1 MHVLS
6 GNVECYKFVDDPC
19 HVEYAFAL
27 VDGDK
32 VIVFGIFFSK
42 LDDNAVVALLVLIL
56 MVEAEVARNNDRAC
70 SVEVELKI
78 VLRAAHV

>member
-6 GNVECYKFVDDPC
+6 GNVECYKFVDEPC

-27 VDGDK
+27 VDGDE

-42 LDDNAVVALLVLIL
+42 LDDKAVVAFYVLVHI
-56 MVEAEVARNNDRAC
+56 VEAEVARNNDRAC
-70 SVEVELKI
+70 GVEVELK
-78 VLRAAHV
+78 